1 MVFLVYDHKNILR
14 CISQSWPMAQSA
26 LDVLVSEDIG
36 CPRLEIH
43 PEADYGIE
51 KEP

>member
-1 MVFLVYDHKNILR
+1 MVFLVYDHKNSLR
-14 CISQSWPMAQSA
+14 CISQSWPMARSA
-26 LDVLVSEDIG
+26 LDFLVSEDIG

-43 PEADYGIE
+43 ADADYGIG